1 MSSGKLN
8 ASAPAPRAYQK
19 NIAGAVLEKG
29 SSLVVLPTGMGKTLV
44 ALLVAQEK
52 LAQGRVLFLAPTRP
66 LAAQHEKTVR
76 EWMDLEKEEVLL
88 VSGLIPAKKRAAL
101 YLTPARF
108 ILSTP
113 QTIANDLQ
121 HGRLEWKGFSLVVFD
136 EVHRAV
142 GKYAYTVV
150 AAATRGAPIPMPDGT
165 SKPLAD
171 NAPTLTLG
179 LTASPGGDR
188 KRIEEIVSTLGVK
201 HVQIRT
207 AEDADVAPYVQPLSI
222 EWVSVS
228 LSPELAGFKA
238 TLEKLIGA
246 QVATLR
252 KMGFVGQFNSKKG
265 LSEWRARILQS
276 GSQLRWSALSHHATL
291 FSLVHVLELLETQ
304 GVESVRRFVARVK
317 EREPSKAQ
325 QRLLRTKEF
334 MDLVQQLETAV
345 EHPKLQKLLEIVKGL
360 PAGQKV
366 IVFCQYRDQVGVLV
380 DTLAKAGLKAQSF
393 MGKKDGV
400 TAAGQAQTIADFRE
414 GKFDVLVATS
424 IGEEGLDI
432 PSVDTVIFYEPVPSE
447 IRAIQRRGRAG
458 RAKMGRVIGLMTA
471 GTKDQF
477 SFWAAKKK
485 EDKMRT
491 VVGRMSAM
499 GVGGFGKKAAKKA
512 DEKKED
518 AQAPQKK
525 EKEKSDAAQAG
536 KQGQLRLG
544 DF

>member
-8 ASAPAPRAYQK
+8 SSAPAARAYQR
-19 NIAGAVLEKG
+19 NIADAVLQKG

-52 LAQGRVLFLAPTRP
+52 LKEGRVLFLAPTRP

-76 EWMDLEKEEVLL
+76 EWMELDENEVLL
-88 VSGLIPAKKRAAL
+88 VSGLIAAKKRAEL
-101 YLTPARF
+101 YQTPARF

-113 QTIANDLQ
+113 QTIANDLE
-121 HGRLEWKGFSLVVFD
+121 HGRLEWKNFSLVVFD

-142 GKYAYTVV
+142 GRYAYTVV
-150 AAATRGAPIPMPDGT
+150 A
-165 SKPLAD
+165 SKCRESK
-171 NAPTLTLG
+171 TLTLG

-188 KRIEEIVSTLGVK
+188 KRIEEIVSTLGVA

-207 AEDADVAPYVQPLSI
+207 AEDADVAPYVQPLHI
-222 EWVSVS
+222 EWVSVQ
-228 LSPELAGFKA
+228 LSAELAGLKEV
-238 TLEKLIGA
+238 LERLIGA
-246 QVATLR
+246 QVAVLR

-276 GSQLRWSALSHHATL
+276 GSQLRFSALSHHATL

-325 QRLLRTKEF
+325 QRLLANKDF
-334 MDLVQQLETAV
+334 VKLVEQLETTV
-345 EHPKLQKLLEIVKGL
+345 EHPKLKKLLEIVQGL
-360 PAGQKV
+360 PAGQKT

-380 DTLAKAGLKAQSF
+380 DTLTKAGLRAQSF

-400 TAAGQAQTIADFRE
+400 TAKAQAQTISDFRE

-458 RAKMGRVIGLMTA
+458 RAKMGRVIGLMTT
-471 GTKDQF
+471 GTKDQA

-491 VVGRMSAM
+491 VVGRMSAL
-499 GVGGFGKKAAKKA
+499 GVGGFMKKE
-512 DEKKED
+512 EKKKKGEGQED
-518 AQAPQKK
+518 PQTG
-525 EKEKSDAAQAG
+525 EGVSPSAVRP
-536 KQGQLRLG
+536 GQRTLD